1 MSVFLHVTLEVRAS
15 GMSRFVAAMEEIVP
29 LLEGWGWR
37 LDRAL
42 RFRTGKLNTVV
53 DIWELPNF
61 DAYDAG
67 LKKFVAHPRFAA
79 LKEVL
84 DDTVSAETVIFADS
98 LGYSGHR

>member
-1 MSVFLHVTLEVRAS
+1 MTVFLHVTLEVRAS
-15 GMSRFVAAMEEIVP
+15 GMSRFAAAMEEIVP

-53 DIWELPNF
+53 DIWELPDF
-61 DAYDAG
+61 GAYDAG
-67 LKKFVAHPRFAA
+67 LKKFVSHPRFAA

-84 DDTVSAETVIFADS
+84 DDTVNAETVAFADTLDYRS
-98 LGYSGHR
+98 HR